1 MALRDLFLPYQLRWL
16 TDPAPMR
23 LAEKSRQIGWTWM
36 SAFEAVRE
44 CLTLPG
50 LVNWYFTRDE
60 ELGKEFLEYCRPW
73 WRSINAVSDALFTE
87 PDFIS
92 GRSDV
97 QTRQLRFPNQA
108 KIHVLSSNPDAARGK
123 SGNARIDELSSHL
136 DQEAE
141 YSVVEPITTW
151 GGRLSIY
158 STHKGKCLFSEL
170 CEQAKGG
177 GNPKGWSFHKVTV
190 LDAVRD
196 GLVKKINERRVAR
209 GMPAVAD
216 DDWLAEK
223 KARCVSDLAW
233 KQEYLCEP
241 CEEAYT
247 LFPWDLIR
255 ACEQPWEL
263 IRRAPTAKTG
273 PVYFG
278 FDVGRYRDLSVCWIL
293 ERSEGCLWTR
303 SVEVLADCPFVQQRE
318 IFSQLMSA
326 WRPVRVC
333 IDSTTIGIELAEW
346 AVKTWGELTVFP
358 VKVMNR
364 QKEELFSGLYNA
376 LRSHFVWLPSDE
388 EIRKDIHSIEKEV
401 TPLGIVKYYAK
412 ATQGGHAD
420 RAFALALA
428 LAAAGDDPGKLMAA
442 RLQSERALRSGGQT
456 DPRTYKP
463 KKSGN
468 WRY

>member
-1 MALRDLFLPYQLRWL
+1 M
-16 TDPAPMR
+16 
-23 LAEKSRQIGWTWM
+23 
-36 SAFEAVRE
+36 
-44 CLTLPG
+44 
-50 LVNWYFTRDE
+50 
-60 ELGKEFLEYCRPW
+60 
-73 WRSINAVSDALFTE
+73 
-87 PDFIS
+87 
-92 GRSDV
+92 
-97 QTRQLRFPNQA
+97 
-108 KIHVLSSNPDAARGK
+108 
-123 SGNARIDELSSHL
+123 
-136 DQEAE
+136 
-141 YSVVEPITTW
+141 EPITTW

>member
-1 MALRDLFLPYQLRWL
+1 VTALREMFLPYQVRWL
-16 TDPAPMR
+16 TDRSPMR

-36 SAFEAVRE
+36 SAYETVSE
-44 CLTLPG
+44 CLRTAG
-50 LVNWYFTRDE
+50 LINWYFTRDE
-60 ELGKEFLEYCRPW
+60 ELGKEFLELCRPH
-73 WRSINAVSDALFTE
+73 WRNVNGISDKLFLE

-97 QTRQLRFPNQA
+97 QARMLRFPNLS

-151 GGRLSIY
+151 GGRLSVY

-170 CEQAKGG
+170 VEEAKAE
-177 GNPKGWSFHKVTV
+177 NRRGWSVHRVTI
-190 LDAVRD
+190 LDAVKD
-196 GLVKKINERRVAR
+196 GLVKKINEKRRKNDLPEVS
-209 GMPAVAD
+209 D
-216 DDWLAEK
+216 DQFLAEK
-223 KARCVSDLAW
+223 KAKCVSDLAW

-241 CEEAYT
+241 CEEAYC
-247 LFPWDLIR
+247 LYPWDLIR

-263 IRRAPTAKTG
+263 IRRAPGQKVG

-278 FDVGRYRDLSVCWIL
+278 FDVGRHRDLSVCWIL

-303 SVEVLADCPFVQQRE
+303 AVEVLDDCPFVQQRE
-318 IFSQLMSA
+318 IFTHLMNV
-326 WRPVRVC
+326 WRPSRVC

-346 AVKTWGELTVFP
+346 AVKTWGEMTVFP

-376 LRSHFVWLPSDE
+376 LRSHFVWLPADE
-388 EIRKDIHSIEKEV
+388 AIRRDIHSIEKEV
-401 TPLGIVKYYAK
+401 TPLGIVKYFAK
-412 ATQGGHAD
+412 ATAGGHAD
-420 RAFALALA
+420 RAFACALA

-442 RLQSERALRSGGQT
+442 RLQSERALTSGGRS
-456 DPRTYKP
+456 DPRNYAP
-463 KKSGN
+463 KRRGN